1 MIVAVLVLGA
11 GVGAYYYLG
20 GKPDFVRLLALLGAV
35 ALAVAVAM
43 QSETG
48 RSAWEFAKGARIELR
63 KVVWP
68 TRKETIQVTLTV
80 VVMII
85 LVALFLWFVDWLLV
99 VGIKALTGQGS

>member
-1 MIVAVLVLGA
+1 MVVAVLVLVA
-11 GVGAYYYLG
+11 GIGAYYYLG
-20 GKPDFVRLLALLGAV
+20 GKPDYIRLLTLLGAGAV
-35 ALAVAVAM
+35 AVAVAM

-48 RSAWEFAKGARIELR
+48 RSAWEFAKGARVELR

-85 LVALFLWFVDWLLV
+85 LVALFLWIVDWLLV